1 MTLPVAA
8 TSHSERKDTKLVD
21 LTEQSRRMEG
31 GLRLTMWLNGSWNA
45 WNTCC
50 PEYCAIDGKRA
61 VTPPR
66 NISARSAADAGT
78 NAPPGNIRRMPADI
92 SGAAAEQRI
101 PGGVEPAATALTSVQ
116 IPFIPAVDNMNKWAI
131 LPS

>member
-1 MTLPVAA
+1 VAQRIVERLEYMLPGIL
-8 TSHSERKDTKLVD
+8 RD
-21 LTEQSRRMEG
+21 RR
-31 GLRLTMWLNGSWNA
+31 
-45 WNTCC
+45 
-50 PEYCAIDGKRA
+50 KRA

-78 NAPPGNIRRMPADI
+78 NAPSGNIRRMPADI